1 MTELEQL
8 KTKIHQM
15 EEAWCS
21 FIENY
26 NRDFS
31 PQSKLLI
38 ADMTKRM
45 ETYCFPRDKEVD
57 TVYCSWQT
65 FGDFKMLAAVS
76 IRKEYCH
83 YDSRFW
89 AEVMKEARRGNHTM
103 VEWCESRY
111 EFEEWLRTPSAAIQ
125 LEEGLK
131 RLYCNFF
138 KDILNY

>member
-1 MTELEQL
+1 
-8 KTKIHQM
+8 
-15 EEAWCS
+15 
-21 FIENY
+21 
-26 NRDFS
+26 
-31 PQSKLLI
+31 
-38 ADMTKRM
+38 MTKRM

-57 TVYCSWQT
+57 TVNCSWQT

-76 IRKEYCH
+76 IRKEDCH
-83 YDSRFW
+83 YDFRFW
-89 AEVMKEARRGNHTM
+89 AEVMKEARRGNYTM